1 MTSFNLNLFTR
12 ITIYTYSGDY
22 LVNINNQRFA
32 LDPYNLMKE
41 VEFDQFK
48 IKDVILQ
55 HLFNMENIS
64 RKNLYSL

>member
-12 ITIYTYSGDY
+12 ITIYTYSGAY